1 MAPSLLSM
9 TVAQGPV
16 PPVQDMT
23 NGQMRRVQ
31 FRGFVVRTSD
41 ASPVHGAG
49 SRRLS
54 ERTGWKE
61 REG

>member
-23 NGQMRRVQ
+23 NGANEAHIVSRFNITLQIVSVIFQIVHVATVAAVQ
-31 FRGFVVRTSD
+31 L
-41 ASPVHGAG
+41 A
-49 SRRLS
+49 
-54 ERTGWKE
+54 
-61 REG
+61 